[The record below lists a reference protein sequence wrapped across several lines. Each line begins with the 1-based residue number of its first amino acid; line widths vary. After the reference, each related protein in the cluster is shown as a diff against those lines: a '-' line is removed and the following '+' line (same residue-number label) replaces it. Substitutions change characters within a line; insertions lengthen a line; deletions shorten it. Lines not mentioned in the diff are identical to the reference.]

1 MNLKWISIKKAAQE
15 DLRRGCS
22 VNLPNNDDGKK
33 DRVKEIRKGKKRL
46 QHVSQAID
54 NQTCADCDHADHPV
68 FL

>member
-33 DRVKEIRKGKKRL
+33 DREKEIRKGKKGYSTYRR
-46 QHVSQAID
+46 
-54 NQTCADCDHADHPV
+54 P
-68 FL
+68 